1 MTVKTQPMLDS
12 IQALRGLAALLVVTL
27 HSQLELTVPGLPV
40 FGWFTEHVVQRG
52 NAGVDIFFVISG
64 FIIAWIA
71 VLGRAAPEGPLE
83 FGARRFFRVVPV
95 YWLLSAAC
103 ALLFNP
109 LGWTGFMNSLAF
121 LPTNAWEA
129 PFYGSPALF
138 VGWSLNYEVFF
149 YAVCMVALCAGRR
162 ALVIVAAVLFFTTLV
177 LPAVCFGYIDL
188 DPEHSYPFAGVYAR
202 MITNPLI
209 LEFLLGCGAA
219 WLFAKTR
226 ERLTPVVAGWLLAVG
241 VAAFCLSLVTVYAP
255 FSLVWRG
262 LPAALLLLG
271 ALAAEQ
277 TRLLPIPR
285 WSVRLGALSYG
296 LYLAHPFIIG
306 GLNRLSAAPLAP
318 TAIGL
323 QLIRF
328 AVILGLGLGLAALV
342 HRYLERPFIALGR
355 HVSKRLRRPAAA
367 PGRAA
372 APATGPQAPR
382 YAPVDCGRTPCR
394 IAPGYWQR
402 QIGL

>member
-1 MTVKTQPMLDS
+1 MAGKTQPMLDS
-12 IQALRGLAALLVVTL
+12 IQALRGLAALLVVML
-27 HSQLELTVPGLPV
+27 HSELELTVPGLPV
-40 FGWFTEHVVQRG
+40 FDWVTEHVVQRG

-83 FGARRFFRVVPV
+83 FAVRRFFRVAPV
-95 YWLLSAAC
+95 YWLLSAVYVS
-103 ALLFNP
+103 LFNP
-109 LGWTGFMNSLAF
+109 LGWTGLMTSLAF
-121 LPTNAWEA
+121 LPTDAQSA
-129 PFYGSPALF
+129 PLYGSPALF

-149 YAVCMVALCAGRR
+149 YAVCMGALFAGRR

-177 LPAVCFGYIDL
+177 VPAVRFGYIDL
-188 DPEHSYPFAGVYAR
+188 DPAHSYPFAGVYWR
-202 MITNPLI
+202 MIANPLI
-209 LEFLLGCGAA
+209 LEFLLGCATA

-226 ERLTPVVAGWLLAVG
+226 ERLTPAIAGWLLAVG
-241 VAAFCLSLVTVYAP
+241 VTAFCLSLVIVYAP

-262 LPAALLLLG
+262 LPAVLLLFG
-271 ALAAEQ
+271 ALAVEQ
-277 TRLLPIPR
+277 TGLLPIPR

-296 LYLAHPFIIG
+296 LYLAHPLIIE
-306 GLNRLSAAPLAP
+306 GLKHLTTPLAP

-342 HRYLERPFIALGR
+342 HRYLEGPSIVLGR
-355 HVSKRLRRPAAA
+355 CVAKRLRCPASA

-372 APATGPQAPR
+372 APAIGPEPPR
-382 YAPVDCGRTPCR
+382 CAPVDC
-394 IAPGYWQR
+394 
-402 QIGL
+402 